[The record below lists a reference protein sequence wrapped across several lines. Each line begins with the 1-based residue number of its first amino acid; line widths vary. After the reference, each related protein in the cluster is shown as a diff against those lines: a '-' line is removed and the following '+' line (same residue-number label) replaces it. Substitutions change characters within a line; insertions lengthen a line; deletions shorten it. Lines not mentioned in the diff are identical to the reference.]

1 MKSIRLSKYERGNP
15 FEIEVDGH
23 RFVAY
28 EGETVATTLLAAGIQ
43 HFQHAS
49 TQGKGGEPSRLYC
62 GMGVCLQ
69 CLVTV
74 DGVPSCRA
82 CQLIAQPGM
91 KVETK
96 P

>member
-1 MKSIRLSKYERGNP
+1 MKSIRLPKYERGNP

-23 RFVAY
+23 KFPAY

-43 HFQHAS
+43 NFHHAPD
-49 TQGKGGEPSRLYC
+49 QGSEPSRLYC

-74 DGVPSCRA
+74 NGVLSCRA
-82 CQLIAQPGM
+82 CQLLVQPGM
-91 KVETK
+91 KVETRR
-96 P
+96 

>member
-1 MKSIRLSKYERGNP
+1 MKSIRLPKYERGNP
-15 FEIEVDGH
+15 FEIEVDGY
-23 RFVAY
+23 RLIAY

-43 HFQHAS
+43 HFHHAS
-49 TQGKGGEPSRLYC
+49 AQGSQPGRLYC

-74 DGVPSCRA
+74 NGVPSCRA
-82 CQLIAQPGM
+82 CQLPAQPGM

>member
-1 MKSIRLSKYERGNP
+1 MKSIRLPKYQRGNP

-23 RFVAY
+23 KLIAH

-43 HFQHAS
+43 HFHS
-49 TQGKGGEPSRLYC
+49 PSDQGSEPSRLYC
-62 GMGVCLQ
+62 GMGLCLQ
-69 CLVTV
+69 CLITV
-74 DGVPSCRA
+74 NGIPSCRA
-82 CQLIAQPGM
+82 CQLLAQPGM

>member
-1 MKSIRLSKYERGNP
+1 MKSIRLSKYDRGTP
-15 FEIEVDGH
+15 FEIEVDG
-23 RFVAY
+23 RRLIAY
-28 EGETVATTLLAAGIQ
+28 EGETVAATLLAAGIQ
-43 HFQHAS
+43 TFHHPSTEAS
-49 TQGKGGEPSRLYC
+49 EPGRLYC

-69 CLVTV
+69 CLVKV

-82 CQLIAQPGM
+82 CQLLAQPGM